1 VQALSPFRQQF
12 RSPDHSPV
20 LEKEHPYRMETRI
33 VEHNCLVGETESF
46 RGAVQASGIAAA
58 DVNIR
63 NIVPS
68 SRNPKANP
76 LNVQF
81 RIF

>member
-1 VQALSPFRQQF
+1 
-12 RSPDHSPV
+12 
-20 LEKEHPYRMETRI
+20 METRI
-33 VEHNCLVGETESF
+33 VEHNCLVREIESL
-46 RGAVQASGIAAA
+46 RGADQASGIAAA

-68 SRNPKANP
+68 SRNPQANP
-76 LNVQF
+76 LNMQF

>member
-1 VQALSPFRQQF
+1 VQTLSSFRQLF
-12 RSPDHSPV
+12 CSPDDSPV
-20 LEKEHPYRMETRI
+20 LKKEHPYRMETRI

-46 RGAVQASGIAAA
+46 RSADQASGIAAA

-76 LNVQF
+76 LYVQF